1 MTQPSGSI
9 SPDMGAAALRDLFD
23 RAAATRAH
31 IVLSEGHDP
40 RIVAGAVAAE
50 QHGIA
55 RITVLGDADTIAP
68 MIAAH
73 GGTDAITIE
82 NPATSPRAR
91 PPLASALH
99 ELRAHKGM
107 TEKDAAKTVRDPL
120 IFAAL
125 LVRLGHA
132 DGTVGGAV
140 HTTSDTV
147 RAALQII
154 GKAPETPL
162 VSSFFLMVPPDG
174 HPAQSGPMVFGDCGL
189 VIDPDA
195 NELAAIA
202 AASARSYHQLVQRA
216 PKVALLSF
224 STKGSAT
231 HERVSKVQEAHPAF
245 CDRCTPIWTAK
256 ANCNSMRP
264 SFLMSGPPRPLAR
277 PLRAVPMSWCFPIL
291 MRGTSVIR
299 SPSGSVDFTP
309 LVLSL
314 QGLAKPANDLSR
326 GCNAQDVLGMIAITA
341 PSSPPALTPG
351 AIMPQPVIDLSPP
364 CVG

>member
-1 MTQPSGSI
+1 MTQPNGSI

-23 RAAATRAH
+23 RAAAARAH

-55 RITVLGDADTIAP
+55 QITLLGNADIIAP

-82 NPATSPRAR
+82 DPATSPRA
-91 PPLASALH
+91 PAMASALH

-107 TEKDAAKTVRDPL
+107 TEKDAAKAVRDPL

-132 DGTVGGAV
+132 DGTVGGAI

-154 GKAPETPL
+154 GKAPDTPL

-195 NELAAIA
+195 GELAAIA
-202 AASARSYHQLVQRA
+202 AASARSYHQLVQRT
-216 PKVALLSF
+216 PKIALLSF
-224 STKGSAT
+224 STKGSAA
-231 HERVSKVQEAHPAF
+231 HERVSKVQDATRLLQQMHPDLDSEGELQFDAAF
-245 CDRCTPIWTAK
+245 VPDVGAAK
-256 ANCNSMRP
+256 APGSAVAGRANVMVFPNLDAGNIGYKIAQRIGG
-264 SFLMSGPPRPLAR
+264 FHALGP
-277 PLRAVPMSWCFPIL
+277 V
-291 MRGTSVIR
+291 
-299 SPSGSVDFTP
+299 
-309 LVLSL
+309 L

-341 PSSPPALTPG
+341 LQAR
-351 AIMPQPVIDLSPP
+351 QP
-364 CVG
+364 